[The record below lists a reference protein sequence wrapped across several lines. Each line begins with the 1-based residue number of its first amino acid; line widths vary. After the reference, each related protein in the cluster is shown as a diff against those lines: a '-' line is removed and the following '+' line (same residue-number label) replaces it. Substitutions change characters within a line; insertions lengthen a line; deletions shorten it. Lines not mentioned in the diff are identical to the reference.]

1 MDMMIEGFWNGLI
14 TIFLL
19 YTLNDVIEMYFN
31 IDVVGKIVDYINN
44 LVNGGL
50 KNAVEPKKD

>member
-1 MDMMIEGFWNGLI
+1 MMIEGFWNGLI
-14 TIFLL
+14 TVFLL